1 MPQLWRVYFF
11 VFSHITLAGQGP
23 FPTLPPLLMKER
35 MTLFC
40 FVSSTTGVSRPLADF
55 LNSFSSAYTRIRRF
69 TSVPTP
75 ASSCAYLGIGNLPR
89 VLKYLAFNWRFGDC
103 FITC

>member
-40 FVSSTTGVSRPLADF
+40 FVSSTTGVSCPLADF
-55 LNSFSSAYTRIRRF
+55 LN
-69 TSVPTP
+69 
-75 ASSCAYLGIGNLPR
+75 YLVQHIPVFVVSLVSPHLFHL
-89 VLKYLAFNWRFGDC
+89 VLISG
-103 FITC
+103 

>member
-1 MPQLWRVYFF
+1 MNYASIVQSVLMSSF
-11 VFSHITLAGQGP
+11 HITLAGQGP

-55 LNSFSSAYTRIRRF
+55 FKKTRLVQHIPVF
-69 TSVPTP
+69 VVSLVSPH
-75 ASSCAYLGIGNLPR
+75 LLHL
-89 VLKYLAFNWRFGDC
+89 VLISG
-103 FITC
+103 